1 MNIGQ
6 IDTGRLLDIGYDS
19 CTASCGNFMVLDHT
33 IMESQCRIEGLVV
46 LPLTQAFEK
55 YPHVREELFFNIVFC
70 DANDTT
76 RSAAGRDPIGYYV
89 YVHPGVKIEEP
100 LQAAFLFGETGA
112 RQFIHN
118 IIEIGDGAELNIVNG
133 CTTASHGREG
143 THVGITETYMGR
155 NSHLGYTMIHNWGH
169 AMEVF
174 PVGAVSVGEGAR
186 YISNYVGMTAVKKI
200 VTNPIAHVAS
210 RASARFYSVIYSKGE
225 SFFDTGARVM
235 LDGRDASGEILS
247 RVVSEGGTVISRQFL
262 SGNQAGTFGH
272 MECSG
277 LMLNEKGVIHSI
289 PELRGAH
296 PDINLAHEAA
306 VGKISSEELSYL
318 MTRGLTEEQARSLII
333 RGFLDIK
340 IEGLPEK
347 IQSFMEEI
355 ISRSVEGSI

>member
-33 IMESQCRIEGLVV
+33 IMERPGRIEGLGV

-55 YPHVREELFFNIVFC
+55 YPHVREELFFNIVSR

-76 RSAAGRDPIGYYV
+76 RSAAGRDPVGYYV

-174 PVGAVSVGEGAR
+174 PVGAISVG
-186 YISNYVGMTAVKKI
+186 
-200 VTNPIAHVAS
+200 
-210 RASARFYSVIYSKGE
+210 
-225 SFFDTGARVM
+225 
-235 LDGRDASGEILS
+235 
-247 RVVSEGGTVISRQFL
+247 
-262 SGNQAGTFGH
+262 
-272 MECSG
+272 
-277 LMLNEKGVIHSI
+277 
-289 PELRGAH
+289 
-296 PDINLAHEAA
+296 
-306 VGKISSEELSYL
+306 
-318 MTRGLTEEQARSLII
+318 
-333 RGFLDIK
+333 
-340 IEGLPEK
+340 
-347 IQSFMEEI
+347 
-355 ISRSVEGSI
+355 